1 MWTNSKL
8 IRSLMISVLL
18 GTAGAIAANPTGPET
33 MVVQQGNKVTGL
45 VEDQMGPV
53 AGASVVV
60 KGTTIGTI
68 TDIDGK
74 FTLDNVRRG
83 AVIVISFV
91 GLATQEITWNGQ
103 SILNV
108 KLSDATQDLDEVVVV
123 AYGTAKKSTFTGSAS
138 VVKAEKLE
146 KIMGSGFAEALQG
159 MSAGVNVVNVQG
171 NPGADARV
179 EIRGIASMSGKA
191 DPLYIVDGMPYD

>member
-18 GTAGAIAANPTGPET
+18 GAAGTIAANPTGPET
-33 MVVQQGNKVTGL
+33 MVVQQGSKVTGL

-60 KGTTIGTI
+60 KGTTVGTI

-108 KLSDATQDLDEVVVV
+108 KLSDVRRIDL
-123 AYGTAKKSTFTGSAS
+123 
-138 VVKAEKLE
+138 
-146 KIMGSGFAEALQG
+146 
-159 MSAGVNVVNVQG
+159 VQF
-171 NPGADARV
+171 
-179 EIRGIASMSGKA
+179 S
-191 DPLYIVDGMPYD
+191 IVRHPVHDI

>member
-1 MWTNSKL
+1 
-8 IRSLMISVLL
+8 MISVLL
-18 GTAGAIAANPTGPET
+18 GAAGAIAANPTGPET

-123 AYGTAKKSTFTGSAS
+123 AYGTAK
-138 VVKAEKLE
+138 
-146 KIMGSGFAEALQG
+146 
-159 MSAGVNVVNVQG
+159 
-171 NPGADARV
+171 
-179 EIRGIASMSGKA
+179 
-191 DPLYIVDGMPYD
+191 